1 MVVCHCKGISD
12 RHVRRAVREG
22 ASSRGQ
28 VARSCGA
35 GTVCGGCVPAIDE
48 IVQGEIEAQMESLF
62 DSIEFAPAR

>member
-1 MVVCHCKGISD
+1 MIICHCKGISD
-12 RHVRRAVREG
+12 RHVRMAVREG

-35 GTVCGGCVPAIDE
+35 GTVCGGCAPAIDE
-48 IVQGEIEAQMESLF
+48 ILQGEIEAQMESLF